1 MIEPERLSAFI
12 ASRIC
17 HDLVSPIS
25 SVTNAVD
32 FMNEPPES
40 EMRQH
45 ADGLLKDGSE
55 KAAARVEFLRYAF
68 GTMGL
73 SDGTCDMHEAKRIAE
88 RFVASHKCTIEWDIE
103 TDHLSFSH
111 ARLMKNML
119 MVGIE
124 CLPRAGLLAVR
135 VRNEPA
141 GMTITVHARGERA
154 RLQPDTALPL
164 SGQVP
169 ESGWSARTIQPLFA
183 RMIAQGLGA
192 ELTAKL
198 NGEDV
203 VILAHGARAE
213 G

>member
-1 MIEPERLSAFI
+1 MIDPDRLTAFI

-45 ADGLLKDGSE
+45 ADSLLKDGSE

-73 SDGTCDMHEAKRIAE
+73 SDGTCDMHDAKRICE
-88 RFVASHKCTIEWDIE
+88 RFVSSHKCSIEWDIE
-103 TDHLSFSH
+103 TGHLSFSH
-111 ARLMKNML
+111 SRLMMNML
-119 MVGIE
+119 MISID
-124 CLPRAGLLAVR
+124 CLPRGGVMSVRIRNELAGL
-135 VRNEPA
+135 
-141 GMTITVHARGERA
+141 TISVIARGERA
-154 RLQPDTALPL
+154 RLNEETSLPL
-164 SGQVP
+164 KGEEP
-169 ESGWSARTIQPLFA
+169 ESGWSARNVQPLFA
-183 RMIAQGLGA
+183 KMWAESLGA
-192 ELTAKL
+192 ELTAAL
-198 NGEDV
+198 NTDEV

>member
-1 MIEPERLSAFI
+1 MIDPARLTAFI

-45 ADGLLKDGSE
+45 ADELLKDGSE

-73 SDGTCDMHEAKRIAE
+73 SDGTCDMHEAKRISE
-88 RFVASHKCTIEWDIE
+88 RFVSSHKCEIEWDIE

-111 ARLMKNML
+111 SRLMMNML

-124 CLPRAGLLAVR
+124 CLPRGGVMAVR
-135 VRNEPA
+135 MRNEPA
-141 GMTITVHARGERA
+141 GLTITVMARGQRA
-154 RLQPDTALPL
+154 RLNDETGQPLQ
-164 SGQVP
+164 GVEP
-169 ESGWSARTIQPLFA
+169 EGGWSARNVQPLFA
-183 RMIAQGLGA
+183 RMVAESLGA
-192 ELTAKL
+192 ELTATL
-198 NGEDV
+198 NSDEV
-203 VILAHGARAE
+203 IILAHGVRAE